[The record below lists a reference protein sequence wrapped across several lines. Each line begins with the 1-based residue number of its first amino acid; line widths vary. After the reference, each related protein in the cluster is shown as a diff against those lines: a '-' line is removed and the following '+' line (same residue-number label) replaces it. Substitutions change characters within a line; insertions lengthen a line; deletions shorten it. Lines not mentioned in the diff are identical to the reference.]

1 MRRSRMKPF
10 LILTLFLIFSSI
22 SAQSLKGKKGSF
34 AIDKTNK
41 MIVWH
46 EANLDSISAVKNT
59 ITQFKFGKK
68 FLLNDSLS
76 QLSYARKIKVQQKK
90 TAYALYTTRL
100 PLIQIRVDTS
110 INKNT
115 KVPAR
120 FTYFNKNKLVK
131 TIVGIEY
138 RGNLSLTFPK
148 KSKDLEFW
156 SDSLSQDS
164 KDFTF
169 KSLRND
175 DDWILDGLYNEP
187 LRIRSYIANNIWLAI
202 HQPHYQSKEPTAK
215 SGIDSELVEVFRNTQ
230 YNGIHALTE
239 SVDRKL
245 LQLKKNDENGIHG
258 ELFKAS
264 SYEGGPSFKK
274 APEFENLFPHWA
286 GFEMEYPVIDYKS
299 HFDDLFVLVN
309 LVVNG
314 SDEEFA
320 SDIANIID
328 LDNIIDYFLFINL
341 IRATDNLGKNYYIA
355 RYDEES
361 LYFLVPWD
369 LDGVMGI
376 IQAGKRIPTTDDI
389 LSNGLFNRLLR
400 VNPENYR
407 SRLVSRWEGLR
418 KTVFSTKNLLARI
431 DSSYDML
438 TEEKVYEREYTIWQN
453 EVPMEDHYEYLTS
466 WLKDRLLFL
475 DQHFE
480 TLEQD

>member
-1 MRRSRMKPF
+1 MQISRIRPY
-10 LILTLFLIFSSI
+10 LILFLVLTFSGI
-22 SAQSLKGKKGSF
+22 SAQAVKGKKGSF
-34 AIDKTNK
+34 SVDKTNK

-46 EANLDSISAVKNT
+46 EANLDSISAVKNN

-68 FLLNDSLS
+68 FLLTDSLS
-76 QLSYARKIKVQQKK
+76 QLSYTRKTIVRQKK
-90 TAYALYTTRL
+90 KAYSLYTTRL
-100 PLIQIRVDTS
+100 PLIQISVDTS

-131 TIVGIEY
+131 TLVGVEY

-187 LRIRSYIANNIWLAI
+187 LRIRSYIANNIWLAM

-215 SGIDSELVEVFRNTQ
+215 SGIDSELVEVFRNTE

-245 LQLKKNDENGIHG
+245 LQLQKNDDNGIHG

-274 APEFENLFPHWA
+274 APEYNNLFPHWA
-286 GFEMEYPVIDYKS
+286 GFEMEYPVIDYRS
-299 HFDDLFVLVN
+299 HWDDLAVLIN

-314 SDEEFA
+314 SDEEFR
-320 SDIANIID
+320 SGIADKID

-341 IRATDNLGKNYYIA
+341 MRATDNLGKNYYIA
-355 RYDEES
+355 RYDEETP
-361 LYFLVPWD
+361 YFLVPWD

-389 LSNGLFNRLLR
+389 LSNGLFDRLLL

-407 SRLVSRWEGLR
+407 GRLVSRWETLR
-418 KTVFSTKNLLARI
+418 KTIFSNKNLLDRI
-431 DSSYDML
+431 DSRYNML

-453 EVPMEDHYEYLTS
+453 EVPMDDHYQYLTN
-466 WLKDRLLFL
+466 WLKNRLLFL

-480 TLEQD
+480 TLKKD